1 MEIFIEYLAIWV
13 PSLVSIL
20 GVATTIIIAINKV
33 ITAYNNLNKDETLK
47 EVRNQLNEC
56 IRTNKELN
64 EKYDLLL
71 DQLTRIKDYSKNKKG
86 E

>member
-1 MEIFIEYLAIWV
+1 MEIFIEYLAIWA

-33 ITAYNNLNKDETLK
+33 VTAYNNLNKDETLK
-47 EVRNQLNEC
+47 EIRNQLNES

>member
-1 MEIFIEYLAIWV
+1 MEIFIEYLAIWA

-20 GVATTIIIAINKV
+20 GVVTTIIIAINKV
-33 ITAYNNLNKDETLK
+33 VTAYNNLNKDETLK
-47 EVRNQLNEC
+47 EIRNQLNES

-71 DQLTRIKDYSKNKKG
+71 DQLTRIKNYSKNKK
-86 E
+86 EE